1 MADYTVK
8 RIDEMEGA
16 YGGAFKRARAELGV
30 SSFGMAIIDMPP
42 NFEHYPT
49 HDHARD
55 GQEEVFLTLRGG
67 GEIDIAGERHPLD
80 ADHAVRVAAGTD
92 RKVLPGARRDPRA
105 RARREARRG
114 LRGARRLAPRR
125 ARPDGDHPV
134 GARRSRHARHAR
146 GAAARTCRAR
156 MPAGYRRPSSSA
168 YVLR

>member
-1 MADYTVK
+1 MADFTVK
-8 RIDEMEGA
+8 RIDDMEGA

-80 ADHAVRVAAGTD
+80 EEHVVRVAAGTD
-92 RKVLPGARRDPRA
+92 RKVLPG
-105 RARREARRG
+105 
-114 LRGARRLAPRR
+114 
-125 ARPDGDHPV
+125 PDGIRV
-134 GARRSRHARHAR
+134 LVLGAKPGALYEPPAGSHL
-146 GAAARTCRAR
+146 GAADP
-156 MPAGYRRPSSSA
+156 MPIAAAQPQQ
-168 YVLR
+168 